1 MAQGR
6 PPIPEDDQ
14 RRIKRMA
21 EVGRTKTEIA
31 KIVSVSRPTAYKYAR
46 DAEAENLKKHRR

>member
-1 MAQGR
+1 MAVGR

-21 EVGRTKTEIA
+21 EVSRSKTDIA
-31 KIVSVSRPTAYKYAR
+31 KEVGVSRPTAYKYAR
-46 DAEAENLKKHRR
+46 EAEKEFMKKFRQ